1 MYAPCNVRVIF
12 HVDPCNVLRWIRLL
26 ASAKPAEVGTLYR
39 CKAVLAQLG
48 SAQRL
53 AFHAVCDVTEKEEV
67 GPWPP
72 SARSECRRPVPRAA
86 RPALVRT
93 PAPPI
98 LCLRPKPNCLS
109 LRPKPLQR
117 GVARLCT
124 RLVAAPPRS
133 PQSAVRSS
141 SSARVSTVTSVTPV
155 PQSAVRSSS
164 SARISPVTP
173 VTPVPQSAVRSSSS
187 ARISTARGSRA
198 VSPAAFAPS
207 VTPSARNSQRWQR
220 WQRRLPP
227 HPPPLLAPRCCRGCS
242 STPPTSSTR

>member
-141 SSARVSTVTSVTPV
+141 SSAR
-155 PQSAVRSSS
+155 
-164 SARISPVTP
+164 
-173 VTPVPQSAVRSSSS
+173 
-187 ARISTARGSRA
+187 ISTARGSRA